1 MEWIFVARSQSNMV
15 QNVIF
20 CQQKSVIPLNAKGYK
35 NVTFPMD
42 FRGFRAIYPGREFPA
57 SAIQA
62 ENYSYNSLPGQRLR
76 GILCLDKWRETHEN
90 SSEK

>member
-1 MEWIFVARSQSNMV
+1 MGENFDRFRGSSGCYLEWIFDARSQGNMV

-20 CQQKSVIPLNAKGYK
+20 SQQKSVIPLNAKGDK
-35 NVTFPMD
+35 SVTFPMD

-62 ENYSYNSLPGQRLR
+62 ENYNYNSLPGYRMR
-76 GILCLDKWRETHEN
+76 
-90 SSEK
+90 